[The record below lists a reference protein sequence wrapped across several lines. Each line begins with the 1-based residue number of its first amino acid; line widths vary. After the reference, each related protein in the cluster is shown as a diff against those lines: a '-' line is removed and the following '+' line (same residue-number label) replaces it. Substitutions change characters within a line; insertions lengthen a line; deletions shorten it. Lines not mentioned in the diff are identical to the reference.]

1 MGSSPRV
8 WGQVD
13 RNLEHHN
20 MLRDHPHACGDKR
33 KTKFCNLSEKGSSPR
48 VWGQEDSIIK
58 HLRCFR
64 IIPTRVGTRQQ
75 VHNQSL
81 RRRDHPHACGDKHG
95 LKSADRYLR
104 GSSPRVWGQEST
116 PLWLNSTMR
125 IIPTRVGT
133 SIEKCISYFSSQDH
147 PHACGDKIIRCT

>member
-1 MGSSPRV
+1 MYLIMICQVMGSSPRV

-104 GSSPRVWGQEST
+104 GSSPRVWGQEYYSRSLDT
-116 PLWLNSTMR
+116 AAR

-133 SIEKCISYFSSQDH
+133 MCI
-147 PHACGDKIIRCT
+147 I

>member
-1 MGSSPRV
+1 M
-8 WGQVD
+8 WGQGSP
-13 RNLEHHN
+13 LGEHAPAAGIIPTRVGTSGYSYN
-20 MLRDHPHACGDKR
+20 NSRLNKDHPHACGDKR

-104 GSSPRVWGQEST
+104 GSSPRVWGQEYYSRSLDT
-116 PLWLNSTMR
+116 AAR

-133 SIEKCISYFSSQDH
+133 RCI
-147 PHACGDKIIRCT
+147 I